1 MKVSRVFV
9 VAACMAAGI
18 AGVWAAETAATNPP
32 KPDVATA
39 KVEAAAP
46 SVTFKND
53 QEKASYAIGYKAGS
67 QYRSEDIPVD
77 VAMLI
82 QGLKDGFGGQRPA
95 VSNEEAMTILQAF
108 QKEVQEKAT
117 KRRQEQAAV
126 NLASSKAF
134 LEANAKKEGVKVL
147 PSGLQYKVL
156 TEGTGKVPTAT
167 DRVKVNYKG
176 SLVSGIEFDSSYKR
190 GTPAEFQVTQV
201 IKGWTEALQ
210 SMKEGSKWELYIP
223 SDLAYGENGRPSI
236 PPNSAL
242 IFEVELLEI
251 LKPDAAAAAVTPA
264 PASAPKAGVQ
274 ITPAPKA
281 GVQAAPPAGQRSK

>member
-1 MKVSRVFV
+1 
-9 VAACMAAGI
+9 MAVGI

-32 KPDVATA
+32 KPEVAAA
-39 KVEAAAP
+39 KVEAPAPAP

-67 QYRSEDIPVD
+67 QYRSADIPVD

-82 QGLKDGFGGQRPA
+82 QGLKDGISGQRPA
-95 VSNEEAMTILQAF
+95 LANEEAITVLQAF
-108 QKEVQEKAT
+108 QKDVQEKAE
-117 KRRQEQAAV
+117 KKQKELAAV

-156 TEGTGKVPTAT
+156 TEGTGKMPTAA
-167 DRVKVNYKG
+167 DKVKVNYKG

-190 GTPAEFQVTQV
+190 GTPAEFPVTGV

-210 SMKEGSKWELYIP
+210 MMKEGSKWELYIP
-223 SDLAYGENGRPSI
+223 ADLAYGENGRPGI

-242 IFEVELLEI
+242 IFETELIEI
-251 LKPDAAAAAVTPA
+251 VKPDAAAAAPG

-274 ITPAPKA
+274 VVPAPKA
-281 GVQAAPPAGQRSK
+281 SGQAAPAAGQRSK

>member
-1 MKVSRVFV
+1 MKLSRVFV

-67 QYRSEDIPVD
+67 QYRSEEIPVD

-95 VSNEEAMTILQAF
+95 VSNEEATTILQAF

-156 TEGTGKVPTAT
+156 TEGTGKVPAAT
-167 DRVKVNYKG
+167 DKVKVNYKG

-190 GTPAEFQVTQV
+190 GTPAEFPVTAV

-223 SDLAYGENGRPSI
+223 PDLAYGENGRPSI

-251 LKPDAAAAAVTPA
+251 LKPDAAAAAATPA

-274 ITPAPKA
+274 
-281 GVQAAPPAGQRSK
+281 AAPAAGQRSK